1 MLARLHSRVRISGFD
16 EREGLIHHRRKLA
29 KLLDRKFIDTDRLV
43 SASHGPI
50 TKIFETQG
58 EDKFRALETKALKKA
73 LMTPGVIA
81 TGGGVVVTAE
91 NRDLLT
97 GIPTIFLDTN
107 SDWVLARINLD
118 KRPLL
123 KSDPEMWSRLY
134 EERLGYYRQLADE
147 TVVTANRPIR
157 VVLEELESKARDV
170 I

>member
-1 MLARLHSRVRISGFD
+1 MTNPIV
-16 EREGLIHHRRKLA
+16 LIGPMGAGKTTLGRKLA

-58 EDKFRALETKALKKA
+58 EERFRALETKALKKA

-134 EERLGYYRQLADE
+134 QGRLGYYRQLADE

>member
-1 MLARLHSRVRISGFD
+1 MGAGKTTLG
-16 EREGLIHHRRKLA
+16 RKLA
-29 KLLDRKFIDTDRLV
+29 KLLERKFLDTDRLV

-50 TKIFETQG
+50 TQIFEKHG
-58 EDKFRALETKALKKA
+58 EDKFRTMETKALKKA

-81 TGGGVVVTAE
+81 TGGGVVVAEE
-91 NRDLLT
+91 NRELLT

-107 SDWVLARINLD
+107 SDWVLARMNLE

-123 KSDPEMWSRLY
+123 RTDPGMWSRLY

-147 TVVTANRPIR
+147 TVITANRPIR
-157 VVLEELESKARDV
+157 AVLEELESKARNV

>member
-1 MLARLHSRVRISGFD
+1 MGAGKTTLG
-16 EREGLIHHRRKLA
+16 RKLA
-29 KLLDRKFIDTDRLV
+29 KILERKFIDTDRLV

-58 EDKFRALETKALKKA
+58 EDTFRTLETKALKKA

-81 TGGGVVVTAE
+81 TGGGVVVTEE
-91 NRDLLT
+91 NRELLT
-97 GIPTIFLDTN
+97 GVPTIFLDTH

-123 KSDPEMWSRLY
+123 KADPGMWARLY

-147 TVVTANRPIR
+147 TVITANRPIR
-157 VVLEELESKARDV
+157 AVLEELESKARNV
-170 I
+170 L

>member
-1 MLARLHSRVRISGFD
+1 MTNPIV
-16 EREGLIHHRRKLA
+16 LIGPMGAGKTTLGRKLA
-29 KLLDRKFIDTDRLV
+29 KLLERKFLDTDRLV

-50 TKIFETQG
+50 TQIFEKHG
-58 EDKFRALETKALKKA
+58 EDKFRTMETKALKKA

-81 TGGGVVVTAE
+81 TGGGVVVAEE
-91 NRDLLT
+91 NRELLT

-107 SDWVLARINLD
+107 SDWVLARMNLE

-123 KSDPEMWSRLY
+123 RTDPGMWSRLY

-147 TVVTANRPIR
+147 TVITANRPIR
-157 VVLEELESKARDV
+157 AVLEELESKARNV

>member
-1 MLARLHSRVRISGFD
+1 VTNPIV
-16 EREGLIHHRRKLA
+16 LIGPMGAGKTTLGRKLA
-29 KLLDRKFIDTDRLV
+29 KLLDRKFVDTDRLV

-58 EDKFRALETKALKKA
+58 EDWFRALETKALKKA

-81 TGGGVVVTAE
+81 TGGGVVVTEE
-91 NRDLLT
+91 NRELLT

-107 SDWVLARINLD
+107 SDWVLARINLE

-123 KSDPEMWSRLY
+123 KADPGTWSRLY
-134 EERLGYYRQLADE
+134 EERLRYYRQLADE
-147 TVVTANRPIR
+147 TVITANRPIR
-157 VVLEELESKARDV
+157 VVLEELESKARNV

>member
-1 MLARLHSRVRISGFD
+1 MTNPIV
-16 EREGLIHHRRKLA
+16 LIGPMGAGKTTLGRKLA
-29 KLLDRKFIDTDRLV
+29 KLLERKFLDTDRLV

-50 TKIFETQG
+50 TQIFEKQG
-58 EDKFRALETKALKKA
+58 EDKFRTMETKALKKA

-81 TGGGVVVTAE
+81 TGGGVVVAEE
-91 NRDLLT
+91 NRELLT

-107 SDWVLARINLD
+107 SDWVLARMNLE

-123 KSDPEMWSRLY
+123 RTDPGMWSRLY

-147 TVVTANRPIR
+147 TVITANRPIR
-157 VVLEELESKARDV
+157 AVLEELESKARNV

>member
-1 MLARLHSRVRISGFD
+1 MTNPIV
-16 EREGLIHHRRKLA
+16 LIGPMGAGKTTLGRKLA
-29 KLLDRKFIDTDRLV
+29 KLLDRKFVDTDRLV

-58 EDKFRALETKALKKA
+58 EDRFRTLETKALKKA

-81 TGGGVVVTAE
+81 TGGGVVVTEE
-91 NRDLLT
+91 NRELLT

-107 SDWVLARINLD
+107 SDWVLARINLE

-123 KSDPEMWSRLY
+123 KADTGMWSRLY

-147 TVVTANRPIR
+147 TVITANRPIR
-157 VVLEELESKARDV
+157 VVLEELESKARNV

>member
-1 MLARLHSRVRISGFD
+1 MTNPIV
-16 EREGLIHHRRKLA
+16 LIGPMGAGKTTLGRKLA
-29 KLLDRKFIDTDRLV
+29 KLLDRKFVDTDRLV

-58 EDKFRALETKALKKA
+58 EDRFRALETKALKKA

-81 TGGGVVVTAE
+81 TGGGVVATEE
-91 NRDLLT
+91 NRELLT

-107 SDWVLARINLD
+107 SDWVLARINLE

-123 KSDPEMWSRLY
+123 KADTGMWSRLY

-147 TVVTANRPIR
+147 TVITANRPIR
-157 VVLEELESKARDV
+157 VVLEELESKARNV

>member
-1 MLARLHSRVRISGFD
+1 MTNPIV
-16 EREGLIHHRRKLA
+16 LIGPMGAGKTTLGRKLA
-29 KLLDRKFIDTDRLV
+29 RLLDRKFVDTDRLV

-58 EDKFRALETKALKKA
+58 EDRFRALETKALKKA

-81 TGGGVVVTAE
+81 TGGGVVVTEE
-91 NRDLLT
+91 NRELLT

-107 SDWVLARINLD
+107 SDWVLARINLE

-123 KSDPEMWSRLY
+123 KADPDMWSRLY

-147 TVVTANRPIR
+147 TVITANRPIR
-157 VVLEELESKARDV
+157 VVLEELESKARNV

>member
-1 MLARLHSRVRISGFD
+1 MGAGKTTLG
-16 EREGLIHHRRKLA
+16 RKLA
-29 KLLDRKFIDTDRLV
+29 KVLERKFIDTDRLV

-58 EDKFRALETKALKKA
+58 EDAFRKLETKALKKA

-81 TGGGVVVTAE
+81 TGGGVVVTE
-91 NRDLLT
+91 VNRELLT
-97 GIPTIFLDTN
+97 GVPTIFLDTH

-123 KSDPEMWSRLY
+123 KADPGMWSRLY

-147 TVVTANRPIR
+147 TVITSNRAIW
-157 VVLEELESKARDV
+157 VVLKELESKARNV
-170 I
+170 L

>member
-1 MLARLHSRVRISGFD
+1 MGAGKTTLG
-16 EREGLIHHRRKLA
+16 RKLA
-29 KLLDRKFIDTDRLV
+29 KLLDRKFVDTDRLV

-58 EDKFRALETKALKKA
+58 EDRFRALETKALKKA

-81 TGGGVVVTAE
+81 TGGGVVVTEE
-91 NRDLLT
+91 NRELLT

-107 SDWVLARINLD
+107 SDWVLARINLE

-123 KSDPEMWSRLY
+123 KAD
-134 EERLGYYRQLADE
+134 ERLGYYRQLADE

-157 VVLEELESKARDV
+157 VVLEELESKARNA

>member
-1 MLARLHSRVRISGFD
+1 MTNPIV
-16 EREGLIHHRRKLA
+16 LIGPMGAGKTTLGRKLA

-58 EDKFRALETKALKKA
+58 EERFRALETKALKKA

-123 KSDPEMWSRLY
+123 KSDPEMWSGLY
-134 EERLGYYRQLADE
+134 QERLGYYRQLADE